1 MNAPVFHELA
11 VAEVSPE
18 TAHAITLRFEVPE
31 NLRDAYQFTQGQ
43 FLTLNASVH
52 GEKLRRSYSICTSV
66 SDYQRDGELRV
77 GIKRVNGG
85 RFSNWANENIRVGES
100 IEVMTPQGRFF
111 TELDPTRAKRYVG
124 FAGGSGITPMLSLI
138 ATSLETEPD
147 SEFTLVYGNRS
158 VNTIM
163 FLEALE
169 ALKNRF
175 IGRFRLIHVLSD
187 EPQDVPLFN
196 GLLDQTKCSEIIE
209 NLLSADRIDQAFV
222 CGPEVM
228 MDAAEAA
235 LLSAGVSADNIA
247 IERFGTPN
255 PSGAPVQ
262 AASSLNDENSAVV
275 TIILDGKSR
284 EIRVPYEGTAVL
296 DAGLQDGAS
305 LPYACKG
312 GVCCTCRAKVLEGSV
327 SMDKNYT
334 LEQWEMEQGFVLTCQ
349 AHPTSDN
356 VVISYDER

>member
-1 MNAPVFHELA
+1 MTSPAFHELK
-11 VAEVSPE
+11 VAEVSAE
-18 TAHAITLRFEVPE
+18 TAQAITLRFEVPE
-31 NLRDAYQFTQGQ
+31 HLRGAYEFTQGQ
-43 FLTLNASVH
+43 FLTLNASVD
-52 GEKLRRSYSICTSV
+52 GEDLRRSYSICTSV
-66 SDYQRDGELRV
+66 SDYQRNGELRV

-85 RFSNWANENIRVGES
+85 RFSNWANESIRAGES

-111 TELDPTRAKRYVG
+111 STLDPARARRYVG

-138 ATSLETEPD
+138 ATSLETEPG
-147 SEFTLVYGNRS
+147 SEFTLIYGNRS

-196 GLLDQTKCSEIIE
+196 GLLDQAKCTEIIDS
-209 NLLSADRIDQAFV
+209 LLSAERIDQAFV

-235 LLSAGVSADNIA
+235 LLNAGVSAQNIA

-262 AASSLNDENSAVV
+262 TASALDESNSAAV

-284 EIRVPYEGTAVL
+284 QIRVPYEGAAVL
-296 DAGLQDGAS
+296 DTGLQNGVN

-334 LEQWEMEQGFVLTCQ
+334 LEEWEMAQGFVLTCQ
-349 AHPTSDN
+349 SHPTSGQ